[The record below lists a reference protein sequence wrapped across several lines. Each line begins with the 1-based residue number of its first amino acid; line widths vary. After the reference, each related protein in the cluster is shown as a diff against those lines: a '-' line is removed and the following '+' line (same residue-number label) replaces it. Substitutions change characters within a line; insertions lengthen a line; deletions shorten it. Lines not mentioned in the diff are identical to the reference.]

1 MNELLRE
8 ILFNLPL
15 YDTVLQKLLA
25 GDLYEG
31 FPKNLVLTQVQI
43 LWNARRGQKYESLWN
58 KVVVH
63 SIKFGRRR
71 FINSY

>member
-31 FPKNLVLTQVQI
+31 FPKSLVLTQVQI
-43 LWNARRGQKYESLWN
+43 FVECTERPEIWIFVEQS
-58 KVVVH
+58 
-63 SIKFGRRR
+63 S
-71 FINSY
+71 SS